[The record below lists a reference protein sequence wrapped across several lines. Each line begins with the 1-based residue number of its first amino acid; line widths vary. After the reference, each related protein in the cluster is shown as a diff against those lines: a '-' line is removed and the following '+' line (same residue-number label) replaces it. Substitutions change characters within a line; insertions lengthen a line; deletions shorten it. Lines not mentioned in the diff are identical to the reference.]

1 MTANPGHS
9 GSQEDSPI
17 SDSAARQI
25 ARGFKLPLAEVIL
38 DARQVSAWAGQND
51 DLLVWLE
58 HRHAWNARGALAYLL
73 SLRNALQHNSSQGSS
88 G

>member
-1 MTANPGHS
+1 MTANPDHS
-9 GSQEDSPI
+9 GSQENSLI

-25 ARGFKLPLAEVIL
+25 AGGFKLPLAEVIL
-38 DARQVSAWAGQND
+38 DALQVSGWVDQND

-73 SLRNALQHNSSQGSS
+73 SLRNALQHNSNQGSS

>member
-1 MTANPGHS
+1 MTANPDHS
-9 GSQEDSPI
+9 GSLEDPPI

-25 ARGFKLPLAEVIL
+25 AGGFKLPLAEVIL
-38 DARQVSAWAGQND
+38 DALQVSGWAGQND
-51 DLLVWLE
+51 DLLLE
-58 HRHAWNARGALAYLL
+58 HRHAWNAREALAYLL